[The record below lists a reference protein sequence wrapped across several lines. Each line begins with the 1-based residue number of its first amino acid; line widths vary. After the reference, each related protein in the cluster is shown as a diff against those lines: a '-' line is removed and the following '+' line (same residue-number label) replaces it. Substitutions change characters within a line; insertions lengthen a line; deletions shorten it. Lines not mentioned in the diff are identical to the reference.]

1 MIPPFILR
9 SVLAAIV
16 FLAATLGTIP
26 SCWAQKTLAWKF
38 KKGAVTNVV
47 IDQETNM
54 QLELGAGASN
64 QTQTRQTTNIT
75 WTVDDIASDG
85 LATIEQKI
93 NRIQLD
99 LKSAL
104 GNFVIDTNNTQKL
117 TGIAEEM
124 AKGIRPLAG
133 TRFMVKTK
141 LNGEI
146 AEVVIP
152 EDVSKNL
159 DELSI
164 AGLREIAANGS
175 LKFPTKTIDVGENWP
190 AEFEL
195 VMPPFGK
202 LVISTTYQ
210 YLGEETV
217 GGRVFDR
224 IKATTAV
231 KVKDPT
237 ANSGL
242 KLKSQESGGMIW
254 FDNTRGSID
263 HSEFSQDMS
272 MNVLRPSTDPAK
284 PGVELKQVMKQ
295 TTKLKYAPQL

>member
-1 MIPPFILR
+1 MIPQFILR
-9 SVLAAIV
+9 LALAAIV
-16 FLAATLGTIP
+16 FLAVTLGSIS

-38 KKGAVTNVV
+38 KKGGVTNVV

-104 GNFVIDTNNTQKL
+104 GNFVIDTNDSQKL

-146 AEVVIP
+146 AEVLIP
-152 EDVSKNL
+152 EDVSKSL
-159 DELSI
+159 DELST

-202 LVISTTYQ
+202 LLISTTYQ

-217 GGRVFDR
+217 GGRVLDR

-272 MNVLRPSTDPAK
+272 MSVLRPSTDPAK

-295 TTKLKYAPQL
+295 STKLKYAPQL